1 MATFLYRLGKASYRH
16 AGRVL
21 LGWLVAL
28 VAIGGVGF
36 GFAGATDEEFR
47 IPGSESQEAFDRLE
61 AVFPTFAGA
70 SAQAVLVAP
79 DGERLST
86 PSNRLSIIALASAI
100 KDLDGI
106 EEATH
111 PFEEFAEQA
120 LSDDATTAYIQ
131 IQFEAA
137 GPEVTD
143 ELLSQLQ
150 DTRALVEPQGLRVEF
165 GGSVFQ
171 DQTVGLTIAEVFGL
185 AFAGLVLVVT
195 FRSFRPAWMP
205 LASAII
211 GVGIVLGVLL
221 FAARELTISSSG
233 PLLAVML
240 GLAVGIDYSL
250 FILSRHRTQL
260 AAGEDA
266 EESAGIA
273 VGTAG
278 NAVVFAGVTVIVAL
292 LGLFVV
298 GLPFLSVLGASAAL
312 AVAVAVVAAITLLPA
327 LMGLSGEKLRPKPGS
342 QAARVA
348 AYSADNPSFG
358 RRWVRMVAKRPLTVT
373 LITVLGLGGM
383 ALPALSLDLNLPG
396 GGQEPE
402 GSTQRQAYD
411 LISAGFGPGYNGPLL
426 IAVDITR
433 SEDLMDDL
441 EAMEEDF
448 REIPGVAYVSQGFP
462 SPGLDTGIFQIV
474 PDYAPDSKET
484 KALLADI
491 RERVPDWEKQYDAPM
506 AVTGVTAIGV
516 DVSERIQNALLPF
529 GVVVVGLAIVLLLAV
544 FRSIVVPLKAAL
556 GFALSVTAAFGV
568 VVIVFQWGYGADL
581 LHVTPGPIL
590 SFMPIILMAVLFG
603 LAMDYQVFMVSGM
616 REVQVHTGNWR
627 HAIEE
632 GYSQGARVVTA
643 AALIMFFVFFSF
655 VPEGSST
662 IKPISL
668 GLAVG
673 IAFDAFIV
681 RMTLV
686 PALMALFGRAAWWL
700 PDSWNRRVPRA
711 DVEGEQ
717 LRDHI
722 RDTLWAQQHQH
733 LAVHADFLVTQS
745 GGEQPLSLEWEPGAR
760 IDLVGEPQQASAL
773 AATLSGYLPP
783 RSGALHVAGHP
794 LPSESGPVGRQ
805 VSLWSRT
812 DDDLL
817 DSVGSALTQ
826 RLVYAR
832 SARGHS
838 AAGRASLV
846 RDTLQQLNSLSA
858 QLPQNTGVITL
869 DADTR
874 PGVLP
879 RAQQILVWAALALID
894 RAPISILGAAEPV
907 SSLDDH
913 ALWWHA
919 IDHFAAEDQLVV
931 LCVLPPARALP
942 STTQRR
948 IVDVSP
954 ATLQLGAV
962 Q

>member
-36 GFAGATDEEFR
+36 SLAGTTDEEFR

-79 DGERLST
+79 EGERLTSA
-86 PSNRLSIIALASAI
+86 SNRLSIIALAEEI

-120 LSDDATTAYIQ
+120 LSDDGRTAYIQ
-131 IQFEAA
+131 IQFEEA

-143 ELLSQLQ
+143 ELLEQLQ
-150 DTRALVEPQGLRVEF
+150 STRSLVETQGLRVEF

-171 DQTVGLTIAEVFGL
+171 DQEVGLTIAEVFGV
-185 AFAGLVLVVT
+185 AFAGLVLVIT

-205 LASAII
+205 LASAIV
-211 GVGIVLGVLL
+211 GVGIVLGVLF
-221 FAARELTISSSG
+221 FAAREITISSSG

-312 AVAVAVVAAITLLPA
+312 AVAIAVVAAITLLPA
-327 LMGLSGEKLRPKPGS
+327 FMGLSGEKLRPKPGS

-348 AYSADNPSFG
+348 AFSADNPSFG
-358 RRWVRMVAKRPLTVT
+358 RRWVRMVTKRPLTVT
-373 LITVLGLGGM
+373 LVTVLGLGAV

-402 GSTQRQAYD
+402 ESTQRQAYD
-411 LISAGFGPGYNGPLL
+411 LISEGFGPGYNGPLL

-433 SEDLMDDL
+433 SEELMDDL

-448 REIPGVAYVSQGFP
+448 AEIPGVAYVSQGFP
-462 SPGLDTGIFQIV
+462 SPGLNTGIFQIV
-474 PDYAPDSKET
+474 PEFAPDSKET

-491 RERVPDWEKQYDAPM
+491 RERIPEWQEQYDAPM
-506 AVTGVTAIGV
+506 AITGVTAIGV

-556 GFALSVTAAFGV
+556 GFVLSVTAAFGV

-700 PDSWNRRVPRA
+700 PDSWSRRVPRA

-722 RDTLWAQQHQH
+722 RDSHWASQHQH
-733 LAVHADFLVTQS
+733 LAVHADYLVTHS
-745 GGEQPLSLEWEPGAR
+745 GSEEPLSLEWEPGTR
-760 IDLVGEPQQASAL
+760 VDLVGEPQHTSAL

-783 RSGALHVAGHP
+783 RQGALHVVGHP
-794 LPSESGPVGRQ
+794 LPSESAQVGRK
-805 VSLWSRT
+805 VSMWSRS
-812 DDDLL
+812 DEDLL
-817 DSVGSALTQ
+817 DPLGKTLDE
-826 RLVYAR
+826 RLAYAR
-832 SARGHS
+832 NTRGHG
-838 AAGRASLV
+838 AAGRASLIP
-846 RDTLQQLNSLSA
+846 DTLQRINSVSA
-858 QLPQNTGVITL
+858 ELPRETGVVPL
-869 DADTR
+869 DHNTR

-894 RAPISILGAAEPV
+894 RAPVTIISAAEPV

-919 IDHFAAEDQLVV
+919 IERFASADQVVV
-931 LCVLPPARALP
+931 LCVLPPARVLP
-942 STTQRR
+942 ASTTRR
-948 IVDVSP
+948 VVDLSP
-954 ATLQLGAV
+954 AALQLGAV